1 MVSTGIGQIAP
12 STTAFVQASSAASE
26 MFEVLDRKSLLDP
39 HSESGAKPDMVLGN
53 IAVRDL
59 SFSYPSR
66 PDIIIL
72 NNVSFD
78 VPANK
83 VTAFVGASGSGKS
96 TLIALLER
104 WYEPTSGSLCLD
116 GRSIDKLN
124 VKWLRSK
131 IRLVQQEPVLFND
144 TIFNN
149 IIQGLV
155 GTAHEHSDDDTRR
168 AMVIQACKDANAAE
182 FIEALAE
189 GYETNVGER
198 AGLLSGGQKQRIA
211 IARSIISN
219 PPVLLLDEATSALD
233 ANSEKIVQQALDKV
247 WQSRTTIVIAHKLAT
262 VMRADNIIV
271 FGQGEVLEQG
281 THQSLLQH
289 QGPYASLVNAQSLS
303 SGEEDISTDLQTPE
317 SLVKISLK
325 QDGSCEQPISKMKKE
340 DKTHHDEEHLEQSRP
355 QSLLRI
361 LGTFLAENLNL
372 WPMYLA
378 CLVCSLIG
386 GMLPAT
392 DPALTR
398 SADHNKFRRGLPC
411 TGSFVDTLNRG
422 I

>member
-26 MFEVLDRKSLLDP
+26 MFEVMDRKSLLDP
-39 HSESGAKPDMVLGN
+39 HCDSGAKPDTVLGN

-66 PDIIIL
+66 PDITVL
-72 NNVSFD
+72 NNVTFD

-104 WYEPTSGSLCLD
+104 WYEPASGSLYLD
-116 GRSIDKLN
+116 GRSIDALN

-149 IIQGLV
+149 IVQGLV
-155 GTAHEHSDDDTRR
+155 GTVHEHVDEDTRR
-168 AMVIQACKDANAAE
+168 AMVVQACKDANAAE
-182 FIEALAE
+182 FIETLAD

-233 ANSEKIVQQALDKV
+233 ANSEKVVQQALDKV
-247 WQSRTTIVIAHKLAT
+247 SQSRTTIVIAHKLAT

-271 FGQGEVLEQG
+271 FGKGKVLEQG

-289 QGPYASLVNAQSLS
+289 QGPYASLVNAQNLGNGQESPP
-303 SGEEDISTDLQTPE
+303 TDLQSSEP
-317 SLVKISLK
+317 LQQISLER
-325 QDGSCEQPISKMKKE
+325 DGERPISTTKE
-340 DKTHHDEEHLEQSRP
+340 EDTTHCDEQYVERYRP

-361 LGTFLAENLNL
+361 LATFLGENLNL

-378 CLVCSLIG
+378 CLLCSLIG
-386 GMLPAT
+386 GTLPVAN
-392 DPALTR
+392 PAM
-398 SADHNKFRRGLPC
+398 
-411 TGSFVDTLNRG
+411 TLS
-422 I
+422 